1 MLHSISVF
9 VDWMYFFVN
18 FVSVLDIFIVLM
30 LFGFVSLAELTIE
43 LWIEFCALCERQL
56 GINSNFRHLPG
67 IGNTHLPTNEQLNS

>member
-1 MLHSISVF
+1 
-9 VDWMYFFVN
+9 
-18 FVSVLDIFIVLM
+18 M

-43 LWIEFCALCERQL
+43 LWVEFCALCERQL